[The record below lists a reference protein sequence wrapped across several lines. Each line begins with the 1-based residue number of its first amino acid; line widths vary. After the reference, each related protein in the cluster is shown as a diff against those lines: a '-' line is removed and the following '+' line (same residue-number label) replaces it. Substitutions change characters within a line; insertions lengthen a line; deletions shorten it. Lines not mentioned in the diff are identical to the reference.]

1 MMGNHKGLTTS
12 KIIRLWAYSR
22 TQVNKQH
29 YSVTPNIPGR
39 ATTNVYAQL
48 QSTDPNLGN
57 S

>member
-1 MMGNHKGLTTS
+1 MGNHKGLTTS
-12 KIIRLWAYSR
+12 KIIRLRAYSR

-29 YSVTPNIPGR
+29 YSVTPDIPGC

-48 QSTDPNLGN
+48 QSTDPNLVN